1 MEPAVPRLH
10 SLNLKYVD
18 DLSMLCA
25 LSLKSCLLDDPV
37 DRPRPL
43 NFDER
48 TGQILDMSNNQLQRD
63 LEILH
68 EFTSRK
74 QLKIK
79 EKKTQIMKFN
89 FSKTHDFPP
98 EFKIPGFHDMLEQTR
113 ETKLLGVM
121 ITSDLKWEANTQ
133 YICAKAFKKIWI
145 LRRMKKVD
153 VKPLDILEVYM
164 KEIRSILEL
173 AVPAWHSGLTVKQAA
188 DIERVQ
194 RVAVAIILSDY
205 KTGKCEMSYSMA
217 LVTLDLEP
225 LDMRRDKLCMNF
237 AKKTLKSRHAD
248 MFQLNPNQHDTRNKP
263 RFANSSSNTKR
274 FYNSPLNYLTRVLND
289 T

>member
-1 MEPAVPRLH
+1 M
-10 SLNLKYVD
+10 
-18 DLSMLCA
+18 LSA

-48 TGQILDMSNNQLQRD
+48 TGQILDRTNSQLQSD
-63 LEILH
+63 LQNLH
-68 EFTSRK
+68 EFTTRK

-145 LRRMKKVD
+145 LRRMKKLD
-153 VKPLDILEVYM
+153 VEPLDILEVYM